1 MKRILY
7 NENDEIEISL
17 RYFAGDFYELIWRFK
32 ECKKFLWFKMHDKWK
47 CLNRYESF
55 GDNGYRDPR
64 DDLNWHTVKFDL
76 GRESDVQHYES
87 IKAKVKTK
95 RELYDV
101 FNVDQTNEKFHRD
114 MDKYYEYRARVQRHV
129 DELVK

>member
-32 ECKKFLWFKMHDKWK
+32 ECKKFLWFKIHDKWK

-55 GDNGYRDPR
+55 GVNGYRDPR
-64 DDLNWHTVKFDL
+64 DDLNWRTVKFDL
-76 GRESDVQHYES
+76 GRESDVQRYES
-87 IKAKVKTK
+87 IKGKVPNNTVPSSFSQRQRLLSPACGYCFSRLPQWMK
-95 RELYDV
+95 RMV
-101 FNVDQTNEKFHRD
+101 PSG
-114 MDKYYEYRARVQRHV
+114 
-129 DELVK
+129 